1 MVMWL
6 KRIVSYITVFIAIG
20 YLVYTTI
27 KAPVDLYQYMILL
40 LLILISTTFI
50 LDNMDEDQKW
60 RNIENDLK
68 NIVSEIS
75 PTQIRFFD
83 NSSDWVDAMELLVK
97 NGKHTVDTASLDSST
112 RTKSPNSRSRI
123 WNHITDCCKNE
134 NIKFRH
140 IVRVRKNNYSNLLDR
155 LLAGSEKENS
165 FYAYYELPQT
175 FSFPT
180 FGIID
185 DRFISTRSP
194 YSEGETPRY
203 YIIENKEI
211 AYYYIRYFKELWEQ
225 AINITDIEQIRM
237 LYQKFESSFDEEEKK
252 QLQEKIDQ
260 IRTKGIMSD
269 VKEFD

>member
-1 MVMWL
+1 MVVWL

-50 LDNMDEDQKW
+50 MDEDQKW

-140 IVRVRKNNYSNLLDR
+140 NSNEYRSCNSPKPRKRAKQKMDVVLEKLSVACGEPKEVVLNEFADILVSNAYTVGQIKAIVAPM
-155 LLAGSEKENS
+155 LAG
-165 FYAYYELPQT
+165 
-175 FSFPT
+175 
-180 FGIID
+180 
-185 DRFISTRSP
+185 
-194 YSEGETPRY
+194 
-203 YIIENKEI
+203 
-211 AYYYIRYFKELWEQ
+211 
-225 AINITDIEQIRM
+225 
-237 LYQKFESSFDEEEKK
+237 
-252 QLQEKIDQ
+252 
-260 IRTKGIMSD
+260 
-269 VKEFD
+269 

>member
-1 MVMWL
+1 MVVWL

-165 FYAYYELPQT
+165 FYAL
-175 FSFPT
+175 
-180 FGIID
+180 I
-185 DRFISTRSP
+185 
-194 YSEGETPRY
+194 
-203 YIIENKEI
+203 
-211 AYYYIRYFKELWEQ
+211 
-225 AINITDIEQIRM
+225 
-237 LYQKFESSFDEEEKK
+237 
-252 QLQEKIDQ
+252 
-260 IRTKGIMSD
+260 
-269 VKEFD
+269 